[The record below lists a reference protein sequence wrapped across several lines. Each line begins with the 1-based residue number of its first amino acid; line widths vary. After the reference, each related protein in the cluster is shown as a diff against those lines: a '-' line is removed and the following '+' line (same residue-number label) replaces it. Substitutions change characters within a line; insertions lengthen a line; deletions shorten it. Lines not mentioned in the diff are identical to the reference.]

1 MCLGLSVIFSFNALL
16 LFLRTLKHI
25 DTFLLIFLTIL
36 NVWLEDIS
44 DNIPFSEIIEA
55 ILRYDDMIICELC
68 ILKNIL
74 Q

>member
-1 MCLGLSVIFSFNALL
+1 MFFFNALL
-16 LFLRTLKHI
+16 LFFLNFKHYI
-25 DTFLLIFLTIL
+25 HTFLLILLNIL

-44 DNIPFSEIIEA
+44 DNVPFSEIIEA

-68 ILKNIL
+68 ILKNII

>member
-1 MCLGLSVIFSFNALL
+1 MFFFNALL
-16 LFLRTLKHI
+16 LFFKKKSFKHYI
-25 DTFLLIFLTIL
+25 GIFLLIFFNIL
-36 NVWLEDIS
+36 NVWLENIS
-44 DNIPFSEIIEA
+44 DNVPFSEIIEA